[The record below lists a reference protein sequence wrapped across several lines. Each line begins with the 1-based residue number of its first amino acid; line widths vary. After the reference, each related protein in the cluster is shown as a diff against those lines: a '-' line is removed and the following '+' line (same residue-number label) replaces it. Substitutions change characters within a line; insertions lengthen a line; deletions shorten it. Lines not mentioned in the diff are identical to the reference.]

1 MRQRR
6 VNITKILLGCFLLFH
21 LRLLIAPVITVRPLD
36 PPALPPVP
44 LMAPGATPGPPPV
57 PLAAVLQE
65 LLDGGGVTQGSALA
79 SLASGARC

>member
-6 VNITKILLGCFLLFH
+6 VNITKILLGCLLLLH
-21 LRLLIAPVITVRPLD
+21 LRFLSAPVITVCPLD
-36 PPALPPVP
+36 PPGLP
-44 LMAPGATPGPPPV
+44 PGPPPV

-65 LLDGGGVTQGSALA
+65 LLDGGGVTQGSAFA

>member
-6 VNITKILLGCFLLFH
+6 VNITKILLGCLLLLH
-21 LRLLIAPVITVRPLD
+21 LRLRCAPVITVCPLD
-36 PPALPPVP
+36 PPLLPPG
-44 LMAPGATPGPPPV
+44 APPGPPPV

-65 LLDGGGVTQGSALA
+65 LLDGGGVPQGSALA